1 MGKIEELQKMIGD
14 WFESAQDK
22 ETVDKLSSMKKV
34 CDDAKQEQD
43 ALQAEQKELMKDYKE
58 IIHHTSFKD
67 KANTPEHNAGFEKS
81 IDAALADAIKEY
93 KKK

>member
-22 ETVDKLSSMKKV
+22 DTVDKLSSMKKV

-43 ALQAEQKELMKDYKE
+43 TLQAEQKELMQDYKE
-58 IIHHTSFKD
+58 LIHHTSFKD
-67 KANTPEHNAGFEKS
+67 KTNTPEHNAGCGVS
-81 IDAALADAIKEY
+81 IDVALANAIKEI
-93 KKK
+93 KNK